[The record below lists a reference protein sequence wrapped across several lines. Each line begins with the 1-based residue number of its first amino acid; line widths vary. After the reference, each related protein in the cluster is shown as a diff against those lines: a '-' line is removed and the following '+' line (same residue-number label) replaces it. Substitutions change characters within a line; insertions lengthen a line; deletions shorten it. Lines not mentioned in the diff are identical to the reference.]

1 MMKLTKENRK
11 GEKTRYPRGET
22 GIGGPRERENGRCPG
37 PQAPGI
43 SRKEKSISA
52 PGRRQSRAQE
62 RLQAFLLKRTRM
74 GSSSSRPMIMHN
86 VSTSLD
92 TREKPA

>member
-22 GIGGPRERENGRCPG
+22 
-37 PQAPGI
+37 GI